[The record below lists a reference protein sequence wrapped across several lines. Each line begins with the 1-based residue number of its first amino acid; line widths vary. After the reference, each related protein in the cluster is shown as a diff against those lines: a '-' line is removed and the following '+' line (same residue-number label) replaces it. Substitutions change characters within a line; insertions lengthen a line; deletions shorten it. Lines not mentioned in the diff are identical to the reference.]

1 MLNLRFYP
9 ENNRLESDH
18 GKLKRLIKPMLEFKS
33 MKSANATITGYEVMR
48 VFKKGQFD
56 LWMNTK
62 AANETQ
68 FINQLFEVY
77 AE

>member
-1 MLNLRFYP
+1 
-9 ENNRLESDH
+9 
-18 GKLKRLIKPMLEFKS
+18 MLEFKS